1 MTVSHPEGFFM
12 KQTSADVHRDP
23 ARNWLVIFAVSVIA
37 FIGIV
42 VWNVWTFNTVARGG
56 VIGTPLSEAPPFFDR
71 SSLDTIR
78 SIFVSRAEEEARYV
92 TGTYR
97 YTDPSQ

>member
-1 MTVSHPEGFFM
+1 M

-92 TGTYR
+92 TGTYH